1 MRGTIL
7 IVLCLIAILFLSG
20 CQVNPELERKYFSV
34 IGEGTVEEK
43 EVEIPDVIVIES
55 IKIPALAG
63 DRVKPDREVDIIVTL
78 KNRDVNKPIT
88 LTYVGI
94 SDAGIFTCIDC
105 EKDGETSIS
114 PGQLKTFSFT
124 VKAPSNEGT
133 IAYSG
138 HLEFSAKY
146 KYKSTRLAT
155 ITFIGKDDYMDYL
168 ESGGKVSVSI
178 INIPSDGPVEL
189 DLDISNIHQPVVVG
203 DGVMSSRLQISENPV
218 YNSDLVNEITDS
230 FFGKVVF
237 AADCSAGDT
246 GWGEAEEF
254 GCTGYNRRCFGGNCI
269 ECDGKMVNGLCWYE
283 GLNSDNNCNQVCLN
297 EGGVYNNCNWVDSG
311 SCVACKTFHPSASC
325 ATGIYNYAP
334 FYDPDTDFCYSAIPD
349 CSVTIPSP
357 PYPTDSTRICA
368 CNGDKIVSGDP
379 KECPYEC
386 HDMIY
391 CNLYGTDT
399 LLISDCPIG
408 TICCNTPCLH
418 DCITAYNCAAKLGS
432 NEGSHGCTGIN
443 ICCKPLGGSEPDCKC
458 SDGTP
463 CSQCSSSK
471 PRYCDSTG
479 KMVDQCGTCGCPTDK
494 PNCQSDGSCTSSGG
508 GSSGGSGGG
517 SSISL
522 EDKGEH
528 QIYME
533 VLNKGSGEI
542 DVIDSGNLDISF
554 EDMTLEVCSEEFG
567 GEGCGGTS
575 TTNSEDIV
583 IRGSNPFRYYFSFT
597 PNSNIIGGNSIT
609 TTKKVEVS
617 AEYIYRLPQ
626 TIDILVSPR
635 AEI

>member
-1 MRGTIL
+1 MRGAIL
-7 IVLCLIAILFLSG
+7 IILCLISILFISG
-20 CQVNPELERKYFSV
+20 CTDFDLNPELERKYFSV

-63 DRVKPDREVDIIVTL
+63 GRVKPDREIDIIVTL

-88 LTYVGI
+88 LTYAGI

-105 EKDGETSIS
+105 GEAKEISIS

-124 VKAPSNEGT
+124 VKAPSNDGT

-189 DLDISNIHQPVVVG
+189 DLDISNIHQPVVIG
-203 DGVMSSRLQISENPV
+203 DGVMSSKLQISENPFD
-218 YNSDLVNEITDS
+218 NSYLVNEIADS

-237 AADCSAGDT
+237 AADCSAGNT

-254 GCTGYNRRCFGGNCI
+254 GCVGNDKRCYGGACI
-269 ECDGKMVNGLCWYE
+269 QCDGKMVNGLCWYE
-283 GLNSDNNCNQVCLN
+283 GSNSNENCNQICLN
-297 EGGVYNNCNWVDSG
+297 KGGVYNNCNWVDSG

-325 ATGIYNYAP
+325 ATGIYKYAP
-334 FYDPDTDFCYSAIPD
+334 FYDPDTDFCFSAIPD
-349 CSVTIPSP
+349 CSATIPVP

-368 CNGDKIVSGDP
+368 CNGDKIVAYSE
-379 KECPYEC
+379 KCPYEC
-386 HDMIY
+386 
-391 CNLYGTDT
+391 LT
-399 LLISDCPIG
+399 ISDCLAKFG
-408 TICCNTPCLH
+408 TSEGQKDCNMGEICCNTPCLYE
-418 DCITAYNCAAKLGS
+418 CLTTYNCAAKLGT
-432 NEGSHGCTGIN
+432 NEGTHGCTGSN
-443 ICCKPLGGSEPDCKC
+443 ICCKPLGGGDDSEGGS
-458 SDGTP
+458 SD
-463 CSQCSSSK
+463 
-471 PRYCDSTG
+471 D
-479 KMVDQCGTCGCPTDK
+479 
-494 PNCQSDGSCTSSGG
+494 SDGSSSDDSGSSDG
-508 GSSGGSGGG
+508 SGSSG
-517 SSISL
+517 SSSSFSY

-528 QIYME
+528 QIYLE

-567 GEGCGGTS
+567 GESCGGTA
-575 TTNSEDIV
+575 TFNNEAIV
-583 IRGSNPFRYYFSFT
+583 VRGSNPFRYYFSFT
-597 PNSNIIGGNSIT
+597 PNTNIIGSNSIT